1 MPKQIEAQIQIIIH
15 GTDDSE
21 KITNSMKNLFNLD
34 SNDFKIQNLTGH
46 FENPITML
54 TLIIKQKIAEEFV
67 SKLFSKMKKN
77 DLELISED
85 LDKQRTSANLK
96 IRISK
101 QELIMGKI
109 VLDSKD
115 AIKITITIPVYVKK
129 NFAKIYRQILKIP
142 K

>member
-1 MPKQIEAQIQIIIH
+1 MPQQIEVKIQIIIH

-21 KITNSMKNLFNLD
+21 KIKNSVENVFNLD

-54 TLIIKQKIAEEFV
+54 TLLIKKKIAKEFT

-77 DLELISED
+77 DLKIISEN
-85 LDKQRTSANLK
+85 LDKQLPNTNLK

-109 VLDSKD
+109 VLDNKD
-115 AIKITITIPVYVKK
+115 AIKITITIPIYVKK
-129 NFAKIYRQILKIP
+129 DFAQTYRQTLKIP
-142 K
+142 E

>member
-1 MPKQIEAQIQIIIH
+1 MPQQIEVKIQIIIH

-21 KITNSMKNLFNLD
+21 KIKNSVENVFNLD

-54 TLIIKQKIAEEFV
+54 TLLIKKKIAKEFT

-77 DLELISED
+77 DLKIISES
-85 LDKQRTSANLK
+85 LDKQLPNTNLK

-109 VLDSKD
+109 VLDNKD
-115 AIKITITIPVYVKK
+115 AIKITITIPIYVKK
-129 NFAKIYRQILKIP
+129 DFTQTYRQTLKIP
-142 K
+142 E

>member
-1 MPKQIEAQIQIIIH
+1 MPQQIEVKIQIIIH

-21 KITNSMKNLFNLD
+21 KIKNSVENVFNLD

-54 TLIIKQKIAEEFV
+54 TLLIKKKIAKEFT

-77 DLELISED
+77 DLKIISEN
-85 LDKQRTSANLK
+85 LDKQLPNTNLK

-109 VLDSKD
+109 VLDNKD
-115 AIKITITIPVYVKK
+115 AIKITIAVPIYVKK
-129 NFAKIYRQILKIP
+129 DFAQTYRQTLKIP
-142 K
+142 E